1 MPRQLR
7 IHYPQALHHVMS
19 RGNRR
24 EDIFPDD
31 VDRQDFLKTLAE
43 ACQKAGWQVHWSS
56 FGYYLAAAQHRPDWV
71 RVDRLLGE
79 HGLRH
84 DTPTAR
90 QEFERRMEAARLGPG
105 DEEGLKALRPGWLV
119 GSEGFRKQMLEQ
131 IEDKIGARHS
141 GELRQGTAE
150 AKAER
155 IVAEELRRLKWLES
169 DLAFRRKSDPAKLG
183 IAARL
188 RRETTLSIKTIA
200 SRVHLGASKS
210 ANTRLHTAMGR
221 GISGQTAQAT
231 FGRRKET
238 THVKA

>member
-1 MPRQLR
+1 MQGKGSSLNKVRFQLKMEAAVWNVLWMPRQLR
-7 IHYPQALHHVMS
+7 
-19 RGNRR
+19 
-24 EDIFPDD
+24 
-31 VDRQDFLKTLAE
+31 
-43 ACQKAGWQVHWSS
+43 
-56 FGYYLAAAQHRPDWV
+56 
-71 RVDRLLGE
+71 
-79 HGLRH
+79 
-84 DTPTAR
+84 
-90 QEFERRMEAARLGPG
+90 QE
-105 DEEGLKALRPGWLV
+105 
-119 GSEGFRKQMLEQ
+119 S
-131 IEDKIGARHS
+131 
-141 GELRQGTAE
+141 AE